1 MWLSEMVKKVF
12 SAGFNEQGLPCE
24 VSEKSASEPLTKD
37 KLFCAGCNCK
47 EDNHPNVGHHY
58 VGLTS
63 IEDLKSALE
72 EFEEL
77 MQADIYSFSTSKRS
91 EDKLIAVGFRV
102 ALTHIKKAF
111 PAIYEKEANK

>member
-1 MWLSEMVKKVF
+1 M
-12 SAGFNEQGLPCE
+12 A
-24 VSEKSASEPLTKD
+24 EPLTKD

-77 MQADIYSFSTSKRS
+77 LDIGSVVIDPNSITGKKIKSC
-91 EDKLIAVGFRV
+91 L
-102 ALTHIKKAF
+102 KKAF
-111 PAIYEKEANK
+111 PAIYESEVER